1 MPNAHS
7 SARIKAADG
16 GSAAQQEKA
25 ARRRAPGRAWRVDGR
40 HGRNRSPGASARP
53 ATPLRNST
61 VRRAAFA
68 ILAFLAPVLTGQ
80 AGLAAGE
87 LRIAAWNLEH
97 LKDSDGE
104 GCVGRTG
111 ADYAAIAGRLPE
123 LDAGIVALQ
132 EVENAAAAHRVFP
145 ASRWRVEMSS
155 RPAAKRSR
163 RCRGRPSARLG
174 RLATGFAIRR
184 GIGYR
189 RNPDLKALGMGKGFQ
204 RWGTDITVNMAGRW
218 LRLLSVH
225 LISGCWGARQDRA
238 AKRRRTCNTL
248 RAQMRHLGNW
258 AAMRRAEGMAFV
270 DPGGLQPP
278 AGAAR
283 RLGVAA
289 ALGARAAAPAAG
301 CGCPLALRS
310 PVPGVHRPSGRRPRG
325 GGHAGPRFVPG
336 IAAARAPSGP
346 LRRVGGVP
354 VLKPF
359 VPHAGTPD
367 DGQPAGRR
375 YGSRAASSVSRVAL
389 SQQSLPTMS

>member
-1 MPNAHS
+1 M
-7 SARIKAADG
+7 
-16 GSAAQQEKA
+16 
-25 ARRRAPGRAWRVDGR
+25 
-40 HGRNRSPGASARP
+40 
-53 ATPLRNST
+53 
-61 VRRAAFA
+61 RRAAFA

-97 LKDSDGE
+97 LKDGDGE

-111 ADYAAIAGRLPE
+111 ADYAAIAGRLAE

-145 ASRWRVEMSS
+145 ASRWRVEMSL

-174 RLATGFAIRR
+174 HLATGFAIRR

-204 RWGTDITVNMAGRW
+204 RWRTDITVNMAGRR

-248 RAQMRHLGNW
+248 RAQIRLLENW

-270 DPGGLQPP
+270 VLGDFN
-278 AGAAR
+278 R
-283 RLGVAA
+283 RL
-289 ALGARAAAPAAG
+289 ALPGDWAWRLLSAPA
-301 CGCPLALRS
+301 
-310 PVPGVHRPSGRRPRG
+310 
-325 GGHAGPRFVPG
+325 
-336 IAAARAPSGP
+336 P
-346 LRRVGGVP
+346 LRRLPAADVRSRCDPWYPAFIDHLV
-354 VLKPF
+354 
-359 VPHAGTPD
+359 
-367 DGQPAGRR
+367 AGRGAEAMLVP
-375 YGSRAASSVSRVAL
+375 GSFRELPQHGRHPDHCAVSAAFRF
-389 SQQSLPTMS
+389 